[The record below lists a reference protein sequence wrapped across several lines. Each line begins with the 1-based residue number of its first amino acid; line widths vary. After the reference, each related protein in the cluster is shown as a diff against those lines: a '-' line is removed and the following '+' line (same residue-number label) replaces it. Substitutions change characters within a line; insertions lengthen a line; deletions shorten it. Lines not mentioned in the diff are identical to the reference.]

1 MVGSMNPRFCLFGD
15 TVNTA
20 SRMES
25 SSLPNRIQMSRT
37 AAQLVVQQR
46 PEMRLMVGRRSG
58 QLAVKGKGQM
68 RTYWLHP
75 RPLEGSENRSEY
87 PLSLYIG
94 GSRTASQVGACA
106 NHTLKRVNS

>member
-46 PEMRLMVGRRSG
+46 PEMRLMIARRSG
-58 QLAVKGKGQM
+58 QLTVKGKGQM

-75 RPLEGSENRSEY
+75 RPLEGSEGRSEY
-87 PLSLYIG
+87 PHSVYIG
-94 GSRTASQVGACA
+94 GSRTASQVGACGH
-106 NHTLKRVNS
+106 HTLKR